1 MRFGRGSGAE
11 DEGRRGG
18 KIIKIK
24 EGIRLNIDMQ
34 GEGGKSC
41 IAGRVWAW
49 DKPD

>member
-11 DEGRRGG
+11 DVGRRGG

-24 EGIRLNIDMQ
+24 EGIYLNIGVQ
-34 GEGGKSC
+34 GEGDKAC